1 MNVLVIGSN
10 GQLASELKVVSKKF
24 PLKLF
29 FVSSTECDIRNKKD
43 IEFWITKT
51 SSLAVI
57 NTAAYTAVDNAEDDV
72 ETAYAINESG
82 VRNLDEVANQRGTKY
97 IHVSTDYVF
106 DGSGTTPYT
115 EDSGTNP
122 IGVYGKSKRAGELIV
137 LGSNADCIV
146 IRTAWLYSTFGSNF
160 MKTMLRLAEH
170 RSEINVVNDQI
181 GTPTYTR
188 DLAEACLQILSEHK
202 RISSKGKLYHFA
214 NSGAVSWFDFAQEI
228 FSQKHISCKVNPIP
242 SSQYPTKAIRPKYSV
257 LNTDKIRNDFQI
269 RIRDWKEALK
279 ECLDL
284 IT

>member
-10 GQLASELKVVSKKF
+10 GQLASELKVVSTKF
-24 PLKLF
+24 PLNLYF
-29 FVSSTECDIRNKKD
+29 TSSAECDIRNKKD

-51 SSLAVI
+51 SALAVI

-82 VRNLDEVANQRGTKY
+82 VRNLDAVANEKGIKY
-97 IHVSTDYVF
+97 IHISTDYVF
-106 DGSGTTPYT
+106 DGSGKTPYSET
-115 EDSGTNP
+115 SATNP
-122 IGVYGKSKRAGELIV
+122 IGVYGKSKRAGELVV

-160 MKTMLRLAEH
+160 MKTMLKLAEN
-170 RSEINVVNDQI
+170 RGEISVVNDQI

-188 DLAEACLQILSEHK
+188 DLAETCLQILSEHK

-214 NSGAVSWFDFAQEI
+214 NSGSVSWFDFAQEI
-228 FSQKHISCKVNPIP
+228 FSQKHISCRVNPIP

-257 LNTDKIRNDFQI
+257 LSTDKIRDDFHIQ
-269 RIRDWKEALK
+269 IRDWKEALI
-279 ECLDL
+279 ECLEL
-284 IT
+284 LT